1 MIRFFYFMNQFI
13 CLFIYL
19 FIYLFILSFIVFR
32 EQDFSCY
39 QTLINV
45 KDEQAPGWSLLGG
58 QAQLKFENHEEKLK
72 FPFLLAQ
79 HNYEPSVQKL
89 IDIMRTIFKSL
100 THLDQ
105 KGSSK
110 SIPAA
115 DRENSS
121 SLFCP
126 RVGPHWEQIGFQG
139 LDPRTGTALLL
150 RTSNFVCVCVCVCL
164 YVCLTLYFFLSS
176 FFSPTLSLPTS
187 LSLFLP
193 IPLSFSPS
201 SSLSILLFSFFS
213 FLSFIST
220 IHCTKIF
227 LRRQSIDENAR
238 NTAGRFFFFAILNP
252 PQGYSSSLILPYK
265 FKLDIMLYYQY
276 EIIMIANR
284 AASSIIDAL
293 TFMV

>member
-1 MIRFFYFMNQFI
+1 M
-13 CLFIYL
+13 LFRS
-19 FIYLFILSFIVFR
+19 ILSFIVSR

-110 SIPAA
+110 SIPAN

-150 RTSNFVCVCVCVCL
+150 RTSNFVCVCVCVCVF
-164 YVCLTLYFFLSS
+164 VCMSHSLFFSLIIFLSY
-176 FFSPTLSLPTS
+176 SLPSYLS
-187 LSLFLP
+187 LSLSPFLSPSLPLLPYLFYYSLSFLFFHSFLP
-193 IPLSFSPS
+193 FIVPKFSLDVNRS
-201 SSLSILLFSFFS
+201 MKMLAILQVDFS
-213 FLSFIST
+213 FLPF
-220 IHCTKIF
+220 KIP
-227 LRRQSIDENAR
+227 RKD
-238 NTAGRFFFFAILNP
+238 IL
-252 PQGYSSSLILPYK
+252 
-265 FKLDIMLYYQY
+265 
-276 EIIMIANR
+276 
-284 AASSIIDAL
+284 
-293 TFMV
+293 VV